1 MCLVTLARMFNPPHH
16 RVDDRAEVFDLIDR
30 AAFGHLVSYGMHGF
44 NATGLP
50 FLLDRTAGPFGSLRG
65 HFARA
70 NGQWKRVDGSDV
82 FVLFAL
88 ADAYVTPAWYPS
100 KAEHGRVVPTWNYE
114 VVHAHGTARI
124 HDDVEWVRQIVTD
137 LTERHEEHRA
147 SENGQERWAVTD
159 APDDFIEKVLRAIVG
174 VEIEIS
180 LVEGKQKL
188 SQNRPAEDQ
197 AGVAEGLRATPGT
210 SGQMLADAMAQLRKS
225 SAEDNPHLSRLRG
238 HLAGEKSSAED

>member
-1 MCLVTLARMFNPPHH
+1 VSLPAERRTVSRHATDGRYAAGMYNPPHH
-16 RVDDRAEVFDLIDR
+16 RVDDRAKVSDLIDT

-50 FLLDRTAGPFGSLRG
+50 LLLDRTAGPFGSLRG

-82 FVLFAL
+82 FVLFPL

-114 VVHAHGTARI
+114 VVHVHGTARI

-137 LTERHEEHRA
+137 LTEHHEELRA
-147 SENGQERWAVTD
+147 KHGGHEVWAVTD
-159 APDDFIEKVLRAIVG
+159 APADFIDKTLSAIVG
-174 VEIEIS
+174 IEIEIS
-180 LVEGKQKL
+180 LLEGKQKL
-188 SQNRPAEDQ
+188 SQNRSAEDR
-197 AGVAEGLRATPGT
+197 AGVAEGLSLSATASDRA
-210 SGQMLADAMAQLRKS
+210 LADAMRRQPR
-225 SAEDNPHLSRLRG
+225 
-238 HLAGEKSSAED
+238 